1 MKSEKFY
8 FIDLYEIHAR
18 SCVCE
23 FKIQAINNMNNI
35 NLSTTINYDAL
46 LMDVA
51 SNEYIV
57 VTLVYLFRIATLEL
71 PYIRA

>member
-35 NLSTTINYDAL
+35 NLSTINYDVL
-46 LMDVA
+46 LMGVA

-57 VTLVYLFRIATLEL
+57 VTLVYLFRNVTLEL